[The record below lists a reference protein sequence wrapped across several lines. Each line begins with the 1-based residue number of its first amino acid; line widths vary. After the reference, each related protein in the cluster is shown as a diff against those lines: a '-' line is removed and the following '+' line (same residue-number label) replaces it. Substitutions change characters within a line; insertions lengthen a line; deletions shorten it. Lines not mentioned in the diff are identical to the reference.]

1 MQFVLEPRVLTS
13 LLFLCSRVRRLQI
26 TSVCGAALWAAELEV
41 RGLRPAGGIEQQQ
54 QLQAAPMRQGEMQAL
69 AMGGAP
75 MIVQQPMMPV
85 PAAAQLAQPQVVEAH
100 VVASAPPPTQIFEKE
115 APAGQTVSVVVPA
128 GLQPGQ
134 AFSFQDP
141 QGRTMQ
147 MTVPQ
152 NVYGGQTIQVQV

>member
-1 MQFVLEPRVLTS
+1 
-13 LLFLCSRVRRLQI
+13 
-26 TSVCGAALWAAELEV
+26 
-41 RGLRPAGGIEQQQ
+41 
-54 QLQAAPMRQGEMQAL
+54 MQAL
-69 AMGGAP
+69 QMGGAP

-85 PAAAQLAQPQVVEAH
+85 PAAAQLVQPQVVEAH
-100 VVASAPPPTQIFEKE
+100 VVASAPPPSQLEKG
-115 APAGQTVSVVVPA
+115 APTGQTMNVAVPA

-147 MTVPQ
+147 MSVPQ